1 MSSITIGSLFSGIG
15 GLDLAVES
23 VTGGRV
29 AWQCERD
36 KYARSVLTRHW
47 PGVTI
52 FEDIKKLHDAPAVE
66 ALCGGFPCQDISL
79 AGNREGIK
87 HGEKSGL
94 WREFARI
101 IREVRPK
108 YIFLENV
115 AAITSAGLGIVL
127 GDLAASGFDAEWGC
141 LRACDIGAPHIRN
154 RWFLFGWPANTH
166 HVQQYCQPRER
177 HHSDRGRAPM
187 ADADG
192 GLQQPNAPVSIA
204 AAAAGW
210 PGRASALRNET
221 SEHRWPPGFG
231 DDEGWRRWQRAG
243 LYSPIIRRGPDGFP
257 AGLDVPKQLRC
268 LGNAVVPQQGAE
280 AFRQLIERSGQ

>member
-1 MSSITIGSLFSGIG
+1 MTSITIGSLFSGIG

-36 KYARSVLTRHW
+36 KYARSVLARHW
-47 PGVTI
+47 PGLPI
-52 FEDIKKLHDAPAVE
+52 FEDIKKLHDAPAVD

-79 AGNREGIK
+79 AGNRGGIK

-101 IREVRPK
+101 IREVRPR
-108 YIFLENV
+108 YVFLENV
-115 AAITSAGLGIVL
+115 AAITSAGLDAVL
-127 GDLAASGFDAEWGC
+127 GDLATCGFNAEWGC

-154 RWFLFGWPANTH
+154 RWFLFGWLANSDRAGRW
-166 HVQQYCQPRER
+166 VRGRQPRER
-177 HHSDRGRAPM
+177 HHSDRGSAPM
-187 ADADG
+187 A
-192 GLQQPNAPVSIA
+192 
-204 AAAAGW
+204 
-210 PGRASALRNET
+210 
-221 SEHRWPPGFG
+221 WPPGFR
-231 DDEGWRRWQRAG
+231 DDEGWRRWQRDG
-243 LYSPIIRRGPDGFP
+243 LSAPVIRRGPDGFP

-268 LGNAVVPQQGAE
+268 LGNAVVPQQGEE